1 MKASNNSTI
10 ILLGRSGSGKGTQA
24 NLLIKKFKFQYIE
37 SGNILRHFAKKR
49 TFSGRKLK
57 KAMEQGYFAPTF
69 LLPYLWVNYLE
80 KFTDHNKIIFDGSPR
95 TLIEAELLDQAL
107 EWYDR
112 KNYKVILIDI
122 SRKEAFRRL
131 VARKRGDDMPE
142 AINRRLDLF
151 DEDVIPVVKFFNKKG
166 KLVKIFSELPVE
178 KVHQKIIKLLNP
190 E

>member
-10 ILLGRSGSGKGTQA
+10 ILLGRSGCGKGTQA
-24 NLLIKKFKFQYIE
+24 GLLIKKFKFQYIE

-57 KAMEQGYFAPTF
+57 ETMGQGYFAPTF

-95 TLIEAELLDQAL
+95 TFIEAELLDQAL

-112 KNYKVILIDI
+112 KNYKVILLDI
-122 SRKEAFRRL
+122 SRGEAFRRL
-131 VARKRGDDMPE
+131 TARKRGDDTPE

-151 DEDVIPVVKFFNKKG
+151 DMDVVPVIKFFDKKG
-166 KLVKIFSELPVE
+166 KLIRVFGELSVE
-178 KVHQKIIKLLNP
+178 KVHQKIIKLLNL